1 MAYRILKYRTFQPL
15 YPSPGEKEITGLS
28 SDSTIEDISKEILKM
43 HRISAADIALQLF
56 LPNGVPLNWNKITAQ
71 WTLKNWQFRS
81 SELLLVVFCKK
92 QYSDD
97 DFQQPVSPPDEP
109 DDDGMTHL
117 SVKGVKSCTIRVDQN
132 IDTCLSL
139 YQKICAT
146 MHIPMEWI
154 SLLYQG
160 EVIAHS
166 DEDSL
171 DESGLR
177 EGAEI
182 ILEYLPKRK
191 YFLRYSL
198 FDANRYTPL
207 EPQTEKGMSLF
218 LSVLLVVSHYIA
230 SDETDL
236 KVLGLI
242 MKLTACPPLVL
253 ALALLFDRR
262 MISTAQRIAIHEG
275 LYNLFKAMLPA
286 TVPKNG
292 IYEHSRECWAHLI
305 TSASAD
311 DALPEDFD
319 HCISLLCD
327 ECSRRLDI
335 PKRSN
340 KGRIICYTCSQILQ
354 EDFTTDTHIQ
364 RLLVALPLDDE
375 ATYWD
380 LVDPNNWPDSTL
392 PKQVAV
398 SATQA
403 DRIPYLRIR
412 SAQDLKLRQ
421 KENPPPCLTYNGKMN
436 VVVFTERSK
445 DTAQKGMSVY
455 LFDPITGNGHDVNYE
470 IQKIERDQQAIVF
483 GGCDRFHE
491 RSYITEA
498 PDEAIV
504 VLLDVSY
511 SMGDAVGR
519 STRLEV
525 AKKCFKVF
533 AERTIAHGYKHA
545 VGLTTFDDKVKHIF
559 KLSEA
564 AEAFIEILVNKSS
577 RIQLGG
583 STAMWDAMIDG
594 CNQLDEV
601 RLKYPTCTRR
611 LLCLSDGGDNA
622 SRYSHQ
628 SCVSIMKQKGVKMD
642 FIAIGS
648 RNDTAKWAALS
659 TGGYCFHFTDITQVE
674 EICEREPLLSSAL
687 RAPSYGND
695 YTTSQSMKIL
705 AKPQLQNP
713 VTTPSGEAKTYW
725 NEPTIVENTQKKR
738 LKRILREMVNTMQK
752 VSRISIYPIKDH
764 VDTWKILI
772 EGPSGSVYEGGVFL
786 LYAVFPPDYPDSPP
800 EVRFETPIHLC
811 SITTDGGI
819 GLPILNKKYYSPDF
833 TMPEILTGIQAMF
846 VETDP
851 SRIMGTVDSVKANE
865 YKCNPDAFNT
875 KAREMVIQYA
885 SKPLGDYYQ
894 EWNVP
899 DVSEKLPQFL
909 DEAWFMQD

>member
-1 MAYRILKYRTFQPL
+1 MTAQRILKYRTFQPI
-15 YPSPGEKEITGLS
+15 YPTQIEKEITGLS
-28 SDSTIEDISKEILKM
+28 AESSFELVGDRILKNEGKP
-43 HRISAADIALQLF
+43 ADIVAQLF
-56 LPNGVPLNWNKITAQ
+56 LPNGIPLNRNDISGK
-71 WTLKNWQFRS
+71 WTLRDWNIRS
-81 SELLLVVFCKK
+81 EELLLVVFCKK
-92 QYSDD
+92 QYAQDD
-97 DFQQPVSPPDEP
+97 LQPASVADKTEE
-109 DDDGMTHL
+109 DGMSELTI
-117 SVKGVKSCTIRVDQN
+117 KGVKSCTVRIDQN
-132 IDTCLSL
+132 EDTCVNL
-139 YQKICAT
+139 YQKVST
-146 MHIPMEWI
+146 KMHIPINWMKLVYDEKII
-154 SLLYQG
+154 SNSTTNG
-160 EVIAHS
+160 
-166 DEDSL
+166 L

-198 FDANRYTPL
+198 FDSSRYTPL

-218 LSVLLVVSHYIA
+218 LSVLLVVSHYIT
-230 SDETDL
+230 SDGTDL

-242 MKLTACPPLVL
+242 MKLTACPPLLL

-286 TVPKNG
+286 TVPKNEV
-292 IYEHSRECWAHLI
+292 YEHSRECWAHLI
-305 TSASAD
+305 TSASAG

-380 LVDPNNWPDSTL
+380 LADPSNWPDSTV

-445 DTAQKGMSVY
+445 DTAQKGMSIY
-455 LFDPITGNGHDVNYE
+455 LFDPITGKGHDVKNE
-470 IQKIERDQQAIVF
+470 IQKIERDQQAINL
-483 GGCDRFHE
+483 GGFEEFCKK
-491 RSYITEA
+491 SYITEC
-498 PDEAIV
+498 PDEAIL
-504 VLLDVSY
+504 VLLDVSG
-511 SMGDAVGR
+511 SMSCHVGN
-519 STRLEV
+519 SNLNRLEV
-525 AKKCFKVF
+525 AKQCFQVF
-533 AERTIAHGYKHA
+533 ASRTIALGYKHA
-545 VGLTTFDDKVKHIF
+545 LGLTTFNHETQPIF
-559 KLSEA
+559 QLSEA
-564 AEAFIEILVNKSS
+564 AEAFIDILVSKSS
-577 RIQLGG
+577 GICISGG
-583 STAMWDAMIDG
+583 TAMWQAIIHG
-594 CNQLDEV
+594 CNQLD
-601 RLKYPTCTRR
+601 RALGKYPSCKRR
-611 LLCLSDGGDNA
+611 ILCLSDGQDYDPTNEK
-622 SRYSHQ
+622 R
-628 SCVSIMKQKGVKMD
+628 CLPILKTKRVMLD
-642 FIAIGS
+642 FIAIDS
-648 RNDTAKWAALS
+648 TNDTAKSTALA
-659 TGGYCFHFTDITQVE
+659 TGGYCFHFTDMIQVD
-674 EICEREPLLSSAL
+674 EICEREPLLCSSL
-687 RAPSYGND
+687 RAPSHSNA
-695 YTTSQSMKIL
+695 YTTSQSMRIL

-713 VTTPSGEAKTYW
+713 VTTPSRVAKYYW

-764 VDTWKILI
+764 VDTWRILI

-786 LYAVFPPDYPDSPP
+786 LYAIFPLDYPDSPP

-819 GLPILNKKYYSPDF
+819 GLPILNRKYYSPDF

-865 YKCNPDAFNT
+865 YKCNQYAFNT
-875 KAREMVIQYA
+875 KARQMVIQYA
-885 SKPLGDYYQ
+885 SKPLDDYCQ

-899 DVSEKLPQFL
+899 DVSDKLPQFL

>member
-1 MAYRILKYRTFQPL
+1 MK
-15 YPSPGEKEITGLS
+15 
-28 SDSTIEDISKEILKM
+28 D
-43 HRISAADIALQLF
+43 
-56 LPNGVPLNWNKITAQ
+56 WNI
-71 WTLKNWQFRS
+71 RS
-81 SELLLVVFCKK
+81 GELLLVVFCKK
-92 QYSDD
+92 QYAQDD
-97 DFQQPVSPPDEP
+97 LQPASVADKTEE
-109 DDDGMTHL
+109 DGMSELTI
-117 SVKGVKSCTIRVDQN
+117 KGVKSCTVRIDQN
-132 IDTCLSL
+132 EDTCVSL
-139 YQKICAT
+139 YQKVST
-146 MHIPMEWI
+146 KMHIPINWMKLVYDGKII
-154 SLLYQG
+154 SNSATNG
-160 EVIAHS
+160 
-166 DEDSL
+166 L

-198 FDANRYTPL
+198 FDSSRYTPL

-230 SDETDL
+230 SDGTDL

-286 TVPKNG
+286 SVPKNG

-305 TSASAD
+305 TSASAG

-319 HCISLLCD
+319 HCVSLLCD

-340 KGRIICYTCSQILQ
+340 KERIVCYTCSQILQ

-375 ATYWD
+375 ATYWG
-380 LVDPNNWPDSTL
+380 LVDPNNWPDSTV
-392 PKQVAV
+392 PKQVTV

-412 SAQDLKLRQ
+412 TAQDLKLRQ

-455 LFDPITGNGHDVNYE
+455 LFDPITGNGRDVKYE
-470 IQKIERDQQAIVF
+470 IQKIEKDQQSTVL
-483 GGCDRFHE
+483 GGFDRFRE
-491 RSYITEA
+491 KSYITEC
-498 PDEAIV
+498 PDEAIL
-504 VLLDVSY
+504 VLLDASG
-511 SMGDAVGR
+511 SMGSHVGNSSR
-519 STRLEV
+519 IEV
-525 AKKCFKVF
+525 AKKSFKVF
-533 AERTIAHGYKHA
+533 ASRTIALGYKHA
-545 VGLTTFDDKVKHIF
+545 IGLTTFTTVNKPIF
-559 KLSEA
+559 QLSEA
-564 AEAFIEILVNKSS
+564 AEAFIDTFISQSS
-577 RIQLGG
+577 GISHGG
-583 STAMWDAMIDG
+583 GTAMWRAIIQG
-594 CNQLDEV
+594 CDQLEKALSD
-601 RLKYPTCTRR
+601 YPSCKRR
-611 LLCLSDGGDNA
+611 ILCLSDGQDYDRTNE
-622 SRYSHQ
+622 RR
-628 SCVSIMKQKGVKMD
+628 CLPILKEKRVMLD
-642 FIAIGS
+642 FIAIAS
-648 RNDTAKWAALS
+648 TNDSAKTVALA
-659 TGGYCFHFTDITQVE
+659 TGGYCFHFTDMMQVD
-674 EICEREPLLSSAL
+674 EICEREPLLCSSL
-687 RAPSYGND
+687 RAPSHSSA
-695 YTTSQSMKIL
+695 YTTSHSMKIL

-713 VTTPSGEAKTYW
+713 VTTPSRVAKYYW

-738 LKRILREMVNTMQK
+738 LKRILREMVNTIQK

-764 VDTWKILI
+764 VDTWRILI

-819 GLPILNKKYYSPDF
+819 GLPILNRKYYSPDF

-865 YKCNPDAFNT
+865 YKCNPNTFNA
-875 KAREMVIQYA
+875 KARKMVIQYA
-885 SKPLGDYYQ
+885 RKPLDDYYQ

-899 DVSEKLPQFL
+899 DVPDKLPQFL